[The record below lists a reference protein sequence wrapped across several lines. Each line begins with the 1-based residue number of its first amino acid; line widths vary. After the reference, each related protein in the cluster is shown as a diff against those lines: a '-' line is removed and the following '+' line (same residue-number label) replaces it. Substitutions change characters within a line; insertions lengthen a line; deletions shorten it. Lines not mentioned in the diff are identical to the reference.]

1 LRRVIQNQIK
11 DELAILL
18 LEEKIKEGDT
28 VEVDF
33 VNGEFRF
40 KNYNN

>member
-1 LRRVIQNQIK
+1 M
-11 DELAILL
+11 LL

-33 VNGEFRF
+33 VDGEFRF
-40 KNYNN
+40 KN